1 MKQRSIILTAL
12 LIMFVVVGCRIPK
25 EFISQAGLK
34 ATPNP
39 LELKGGMIEC
49 NVEGTFPEKYFHK
62 KMELSVVP
70 VLKSTKTGAV
80 LRDQAK
86 VYQGEKFKG
95 NNPVINYKKGGKYE
109 QKAVFSYDPQFD
121 QCELYLEA
129 TVKVGKKVINLEPVK
144 VADGLIVT
152 PNLIYSNPSELGS
165 KVIKDSFQRVTEEK
179 ENAEIKFLIQQA
191 NVRASEAKNINIL
204 TDNIKK
210 SGNDSSSV
218 KMEVSTY
225 ASHDGGVK
233 LNEKLAQARETSTKN
248 YIN

>member
-80 LRDQAK
+80 LRGQAK

-129 TVKVGKKVINLEPVK
+129 TVRVASRFFYFKK
-144 VADGLIVT
+144 
-152 PNLIYSNPSELGS
+152 Y
-165 KVIKDSFQRVTEEK
+165 
-179 ENAEIKFLIQQA
+179 
-191 NVRASEAKNINIL
+191 
-204 TDNIKK
+204 
-210 SGNDSSSV
+210 
-218 KMEVSTY
+218 
-225 ASHDGGVK
+225 
-233 LNEKLAQARETSTKN
+233 TKR
-248 YIN
+248 